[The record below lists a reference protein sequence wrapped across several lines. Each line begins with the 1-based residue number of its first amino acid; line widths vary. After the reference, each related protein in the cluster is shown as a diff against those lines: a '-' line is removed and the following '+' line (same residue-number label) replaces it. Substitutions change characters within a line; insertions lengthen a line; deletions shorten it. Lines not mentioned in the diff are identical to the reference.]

1 MNNKNKTMN
10 LSNDKKYEIQKMRL
24 KQILGFR
31 KKIISWGDYD
41 HSLSGA
47 IGEIYSQAYLG
58 MKKAKKG
65 EAGYDGVIKK
75 NKIQV
80 KTKDGSIDNKSQVY
94 FQISEKDFDSFDEF
108 LGIRILTRDRNKGI
122 INKLE
127 IRHIGPIPKDVLMQ
141 KVRGKRYFLNDIMDL
156 GYEEII
162 GYIEK

>member
-1 MNNKNKTMN
+1 MTKSTMTIIGKIDCEGSRLPQKDWIWLKGRQPVTPHNKITWTFPTHTWSRVFKTV
-10 LSNDKKYEIQKMRL
+10 YWRQ
-24 KQILGFR
+24 
-31 KKIISWGDYD
+31 
-41 HSLSGA
+41 
-47 IGEIYSQAYLG
+47 
-58 MKKAKKG
+58 
-65 EAGYDGVIKK
+65 

-127 IRHIGPIPKDVLMQ
+127 IRHIGPIPKDILMQ
-141 KVRGKRYFLNDIMDL
+141 KVRGKGYFLNDIMDL